1 MSKRAG
7 AGRVGRQEKPV
18 DEAAPLDGLAEAV
31 TEEFTSDESD
41 EQAAVRLER
50 QGTLRRIRLQ
60 GAVDIA
66 SAAELKRL
74 LLEALAEGSE
84 LQVSCERVEDL
95 DVTAVQLLA
104 AARRAALAAGKE
116 FVFTSP
122 PPADVVSSMA
132 EVGLGC
138 GGVAEA
144 AS

>member
-7 AGRVGRQEKPV
+7 TGRVGRQAKADVETAPPDGV
-18 DEAAPLDGLAEAV
+18 AEAATAES
-31 TEEFTSDESD
+31 TSDESD

-60 GAVDIA
+60 GAIDIA
-66 SAAELKRL
+66 SAAELKRV

-84 LQVSCERVEDL
+84 IQVDCERVEDL

-104 AARRAALAAGKE
+104 AARHAADVAGKE
-116 FVFTSP
+116 FVLTSL
-122 PPADVVSSMA
+122 PPADVVSALA
-132 EVGLGC
+132 EVGLEC
-138 GGVAEA
+138 CGVAEA